1 MMPITQYSMVNF
13 IIALTPL
20 YDRCLLTY
28 LPLWGYRLFEVGTE
42 CIF

>member
-1 MMPITQYSMVNF
+1 MVPVTQYSMVNF

-20 YDRCLLTY
+20 YDRYPLTY
-28 LPLWGYRLFEVGTE
+28 LLLWGYRLFEVGTE